1 MSTAEASPRQQALR
15 ERLLLVAE
23 QILATEGI
31 GALRA
36 RDLARQAGCAV
47 GAIYTAYPDIDAL
60 ILAANARTLDAIN
73 EALAALPPP
82 SPGPDGAARRM
93 EELAEAYLDFALA
106 NRARWDSLFAH
117 RIAGGQP
124 KPLWYQERQLPMF
137 RRLEDLLAALCPRMA
152 EEALPPLARTLFSA
166 VHGIVLLG
174 LEEKLVPT
182 PLPLIRAE
190 LQRMVRAIATGLRA
204 SAAT

>member
-1 MSTAEASPRQQALR
+1 MSPAEASPRQQALR

-23 QILATEGI
+23 QILATDGI

-73 EALAALPPP
+73 EALAALPPTA
-82 SPGPDGAARRM
+82 PGPDAAARRL

-117 RIAGGQP
+117 RIAGGEP

-137 RRLEDLLAALCPRMA
+137 RRLEDLLAALCPNMA
-152 EEALPPLARTLFSA
+152 AEALPALARTLFSA

>member
-1 MSTAEASPRQQALR
+1 VTGSQTSPRQQALR
-15 ERLLLVAE
+15 DRLLLVTE
-23 QILATEGI
+23 QILATEGL

-73 EALAALPPP
+73 AALAELPPP

-93 EELAEAYLDFALA
+93 EELAGAYLDFALA
-106 NRARWDSLFAH
+106 NRSRWDALFAH
-117 RIAGGQP
+117 CIAGGQP
-124 KPLWYQERQLPMF
+124 KPLWYQERQSPMF
-137 RRLEDLLAALCPRMA
+137 RRLEELLAALCPKMTP
-152 EEALPPLARTLFSA
+152 EALPPLARTLFSA

-182 PLPLIRAE
+182 PLPLVRAE
-190 LQRMVRAIATGLRA
+190 LTRLVRAIATGLRA
-204 SAAT
+204 EAAT